1 LGLGEVLQRPGGSH
15 KDPMEEA
22 HHKQD
27 PLRNQGQRRSHLQ
40 PQQEPQVEE
49 HTTVACS
56 HRRCRQRVD
65 GQ

>member
-1 LGLGEVLQRPGGSH
+1 
-15 KDPMEEA
+15 MEEE

-56 HRRCRQRVD
+56 HRRCRQLGNVSGRILYESCRENKPS
-65 GQ
+65 

>member
-1 LGLGEVLQRPGGSH
+1 
-15 KDPMEEA
+15 MEEE

-56 HRRCRQRVD
+56 HRRYRQLRIVS
-65 GQ
+65 GRILYESWMGNKPS